1 MDIGNGYGNAM
12 GFAQAPFQQSMPY
25 SNPYMSSRTQNN
37 KINWIQGEEEARAYQ
52 LVPNSNIALIDG
64 NKNILYLKSC
74 DSMGMCTLRAFDVVE
89 REENNAV
96 SVPEPDM
103 SAYVRRE
110 EFEELKQLIN
120 NIGGGL
126 NEKSVSAD
134 DGQSG
139 KRSNNGNGGKN

>member
-1 MDIGNGYGNAM
+1 MDIGNSFGNAM
-12 GFAQAPFQQSMPY
+12 GFAQPPFQQSMPY
-25 SNPYMSSRTQNN
+25 SNPYISGRTQNN
-37 KINWIQGEEEARAYQ
+37 KINWIQGEEEAKAYQ

-126 NEKSVSAD
+126 SEKSVSAD

-139 KRSNNGNGGKN
+139 KRSGNGNSGKN